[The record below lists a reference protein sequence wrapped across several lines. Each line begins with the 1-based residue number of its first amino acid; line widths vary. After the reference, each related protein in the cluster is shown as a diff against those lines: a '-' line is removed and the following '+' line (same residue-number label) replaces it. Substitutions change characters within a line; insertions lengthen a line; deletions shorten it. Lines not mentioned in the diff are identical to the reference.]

1 MHSSNAEFDEQ
12 KSVTLIGT
20 VKGVDW
26 SDPHVLVHVEAKE
39 ASGQTKNWRVE
50 MGSVAEME
58 DHGWAEDTVKLG
70 DRITVEGNLAKSEPC
85 FASARMVEVPGGKKF
100 VGHIRVPPH
109 LILPGRGSDAA
120 PRLFHKGAM
129 RSNALQAP
137 LASAGR

>member
-85 FASARMVEVPGGKKF
+85 FASARMVEVPGGKK
-100 VGHIRVPPH
+100 
-109 LILPGRGSDAA
+109 L
-120 PRLFHKGAM
+120 
-129 RSNALQAP
+129 
-137 LASAGR
+137 SATSECHPT